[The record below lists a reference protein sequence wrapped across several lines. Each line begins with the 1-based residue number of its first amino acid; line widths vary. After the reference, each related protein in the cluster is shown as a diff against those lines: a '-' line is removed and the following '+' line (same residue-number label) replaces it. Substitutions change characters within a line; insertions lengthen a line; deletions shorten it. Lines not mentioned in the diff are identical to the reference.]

1 MKTERVVIALVFSFA
16 LMLVSACPSQ
26 AQSTNAAETLNQSTN
41 SQPSAADFQQAV
53 LAYQQS
59 PSEATAEKVVKMATA
74 MDQLPPIPE
83 EARKHFVRGG
93 TLLKAAK
100 FPDDFKEVIDEFTQA
115 THLAPWWPNARYN
128 LAVAQ
133 EAAGDYIIALNN
145 LKLYQLFKLTE
156 DEARVAQDKIYA
168 VEAEKEKAEKEAKA
182 CFNQASTYKAAG
194 NYADAIKQF
203 KLYLSFKL
211 PENEA
216 DKNYVQEQ
224 LYFLEAKQ
232 EEATKK
238 AEEPRFE
245 GTWSVW
251 PDRPDLDSWQVR
263 RISSG
268 TYTVTHLEPANG
280 GTYPDADVN
289 NIGAT
294 VGGRNIDFKFYRAM
308 LGGVNITFS
317 LTLSDDENELR
328 GSTSSYNIN
337 GSSAY
342 HVSKG
347 LSTQGNVIWKRVK

>member
-59 PSEATAEKVVKMATA
+59 PSEATAEKVVKMAT

-156 DEARVAQDKIYA
+156 DEARVAQ
-168 VEAEKEKAEKEAKA
+168 
-182 CFNQASTYKAAG
+182 STQWKLKRRRRRRRLRHVSTKLRLTKPL
-194 NYADAIKQF
+194 AIMQTPSSSSSSTCHSNFRK
-203 KLYLSFKL
+203 
-211 PENEA
+211 PRR
-216 DKNYVQEQ
+216 
-224 LYFLEAKQ
+224 
-232 EEATKK
+232 TKTMF
-238 AEEPRFE
+238 R
-245 GTWSVW
+245 SN
-251 PDRPDLDSWQVR
+251 S
-263 RISSG
+263 ISSKPSRKKRRRRRKNRG
-268 TYTVTHLEPANG
+268 LKERGVCGLIAQTWIRG
-280 GTYPDADVN
+280 RCDASP
-289 NIGAT
+289 
-294 VGGRNIDFKFYRAM
+294 
-308 LGGVNITFS
+308 LGPI
-317 LTLSDDENELR
+317 LSH
-328 GSTSSYNIN
+328 I
-337 GSSAY
+337 
-342 HVSKG
+342 
-347 LSTQGNVIWKRVK
+347 